1 MNTQITNN
9 NNTAVNDLS
18 GNNRT
23 YAMVDNMLNMLT
35 VGIACIR
42 KNGEVMYANQAA
54 QGMLSRCGILLAQPP
69 HALIESK
76 INDKTL
82 RKLPLDKPQTTVI
95 RHKNIELQIQVE
107 PFQCATNEN
116 IDEAERRQGAMLIL
130 HESGSVAL
138 PSITQLIHCMALR
151 RPRRGLRLSFAMAI
165 RLQNVQNT

>member
-69 HALIESK
+69 HALIEK
-76 INDKTL
+76 IG
-82 RKLPLDKPQTTVI
+82 RAHV
-95 RHKNIELQIQVE
+95 
-107 PFQCATNEN
+107 
-116 IDEAERRQGAMLIL
+116 
-130 HESGSVAL
+130 
-138 PSITQLIHCMALR
+138 
-151 RPRRGLRLSFAMAI
+151 
-165 RLQNVQNT
+165 